1 VTGDEKIMIRSVSAG
16 LLIACATLFAGCS
29 AEPEL
34 PRGVT
39 GDPERG
45 RLLLRQYGCGSC
57 HAIPGVATAKGNVG
71 PPLGKIATRVYLGG
85 VLPNTPENMTR
96 WIREPQKVD
105 PLTAMPDLQVPE
117 QHARDMI
124 AYLYR
129 LR

>member
-1 VTGDEKIMIRSVSAG
+1 MIPRVLAAW
-16 LLIACATLFAGCS
+16 LATLAMALAGCGR
-29 AEPEL
+29 EEL
-34 PRGVT
+34 PHGVA

-71 PPLGKIATRVYLGG
+71 PPLGKIARRIYLGG